1 YRLPRYVGM
10 RRAKEL
16 MLTGK
21 LLSGKKCEEWG
32 LVNVSAPFEELDKVV
47 DEFLEPLVDKS
58 PFVMWITKM
67 AANRG
72 LDADTDTLMV
82 LEHLACNV
90 VHQSGDAR
98 EGVQAFL
105 NKREP
110 AWTGL

>member
-1 YRLPRYVGM
+1 PRYVGM

-21 LLSGKKCEEWG
+21 LLSGVQCAEWG
-32 LVNVSAPFEELDKVV
+32 LANASAPKEELDQVV
-47 DEFLEPLVDKS
+47 ENFLGDLTDKS

-67 AANRG
+67 SANRG

-90 VHQSGDAR
+90 VHQSEDAK

-105 NKREP
+105 NKKKP
-110 AWTGL
+110 VWTGL

>member
-1 YRLPRYVGM
+1 
-10 RRAKEL
+10 

-21 LLSGKKCEEWG
+21 LLTGTECAEWG
-32 LVNVSAPFEELDKVV
+32 LANGAAPSENLDQLLE
-47 DEFLEPLVDKS
+47 EFLSDLVDKS

-90 VHQSGDAR
+90 VHQSQDAK

-105 NKREP
+105 NKRKP
-110 AWTGL
+110 VWTGN